1 MASYWVGGGDIITGS
16 GVRTKPPCTGS
27 LTPLTYPSVFGWMDF
42 KGLIKR
48 ILPRWT
54 QLNLIITAISVVSA
68 VIVYLTQ
75 NVLPAGLDLL
85 QLTVVALLNMIFL
98 LYWSLWYIIAVPPIV
113 AGLYFS
119 KENQGYYILAVQN
132 VIAVAVLYA
141 LKVAFRF
148 DLTPIIG

>member
-1 MASYWVGGGDIITGS
+1 
-16 GVRTKPPCTGS
+16 
-27 LTPLTYPSVFGWMDF
+27 MDF

-132 VIAVAVLYA
+132 VIAVLVLYA

>member
-1 MASYWVGGGDIITGS
+1 
-16 GVRTKPPCTGS
+16 
-27 LTPLTYPSVFGWMDF
+27 MDF

-98 LYWSLWYIIAVPPIV
+98 LYWSLWYIIAIPPVV

-132 VIAVAVLYA
+132 VIAIVVLYA

>member
-1 MASYWVGGGDIITGS
+1 MN
-16 GVRTKPPCTGS
+16 
-27 LTPLTYPSVFGWMDF
+27 F

-68 VIVYLTQ
+68 IIIYLTQ

-85 QLTVVALLNMIFL
+85 QLTVVALLNMIFI
-98 LYWSLWYIIAVPPIV
+98 LYWSLWYIIAVPPII

-132 VIAVAVLYA
+132 VIAVVVLYA
-141 LKVAFRF
+141 LKAAFKF

>member
-1 MASYWVGGGDIITGS
+1 
-16 GVRTKPPCTGS
+16 
-27 LTPLTYPSVFGWMDF
+27 MDF

-48 ILPRWT
+48 MLPRWT
-54 QLNLIITAISVVSA
+54 QFNLIITVISVVSA
-68 VIVYLTQ
+68 VIIYLTQ

-85 QLTVVALLNMIFL
+85 QLTVVALLNMIFI
-98 LYWSLWYIIAVPPIV
+98 LYWSLWYIIAVPPII

-132 VIAVAVLYA
+132 VIAVVVLYS
-141 LKVAFRF
+141 LKVAFKF

>member
-1 MASYWVGGGDIITGS
+1 
-16 GVRTKPPCTGS
+16 
-27 LTPLTYPSVFGWMDF
+27 MDF

-54 QLNLIITAISVVSA
+54 QFNLIITAISVVSA

-132 VIAVAVLYA
+132 VIAVVILYV

>member
-1 MASYWVGGGDIITGS
+1 
-16 GVRTKPPCTGS
+16 
-27 LTPLTYPSVFGWMDF
+27 MDF

-85 QLTVVALLNMIFL
+85 QLTVVAFLNMIFL
-98 LYWSLWYIIAVPPIV
+98 LYWALWYIIAVPPII

-132 VIAVAVLYA
+132 VIAVVVLYA
-141 LKVAFRF
+141 LKIAFRF

>member
-1 MASYWVGGGDIITGS
+1 
-16 GVRTKPPCTGS
+16 
-27 LTPLTYPSVFGWMDF
+27 MDF

-54 QLNLIITAISVVSA
+54 QFNLIITAMSVVSA
-68 VIVYLTQ
+68 ITVYLTQ

-85 QLTVVALLNMIFL
+85 QLTVVAFLNMVFL
-98 LYWSLWYIIAVPPIV
+98 LYWALWYIIAVPPIV

-132 VIAVAVLYA
+132 VIAVVVLYA
-141 LKVAFRF
+141 LKIAFRF

>member
-1 MASYWVGGGDIITGS
+1 
-16 GVRTKPPCTGS
+16 
-27 LTPLTYPSVFGWMDF
+27 MDF

-132 VIAVAVLYA
+132 VIAIVVLYA

>member
-1 MASYWVGGGDIITGS
+1 
-16 GVRTKPPCTGS
+16 
-27 LTPLTYPSVFGWMDF
+27 MDF
-42 KGLIKR
+42 KGLIRR

-54 QLNLIITAISVVSA
+54 QLNLIITAMSVVSA

-132 VIAVAVLYA
+132 VIAVVVLYA

>member
-1 MASYWVGGGDIITGS
+1 
-16 GVRTKPPCTGS
+16 
-27 LTPLTYPSVFGWMDF
+27 MDF

-98 LYWSLWYIIAVPPIV
+98 LYWSLWYIIAIPPVV

-132 VIAVAVLYA
+132 VIAVVVLYA

>member
-1 MASYWVGGGDIITGS
+1 
-16 GVRTKPPCTGS
+16 
-27 LTPLTYPSVFGWMDF
+27 MDF

-132 VIAVAVLYA
+132 VIAVVILYA

>member
-1 MASYWVGGGDIITGS
+1 
-16 GVRTKPPCTGS
+16 
-27 LTPLTYPSVFGWMDF
+27 MDF

-54 QLNLIITAISVVSA
+54 QLNLIITAMSVVSA
-68 VIVYLTQ
+68 ITIYLTQ

-85 QLTVVALLNMIFL
+85 QLTVVAFLNMVFL

-132 VIAVAVLYA
+132 VIAVVVLYA

>member
-1 MASYWVGGGDIITGS
+1 
-16 GVRTKPPCTGS
+16 
-27 LTPLTYPSVFGWMDF
+27 MDF

-132 VIAVAVLYA
+132 VIAIVVLYA

-148 DLTPIIG
+148 DLAVS

>member
-1 MASYWVGGGDIITGS
+1 
-16 GVRTKPPCTGS
+16 
-27 LTPLTYPSVFGWMDF
+27 MDF
-42 KGLIKR
+42 KGLIRR

-54 QLNLIITAISVVSA
+54 QLNLIITAMSVVSA

-75 NVLPAGLDLL
+75 NLLPAGLDLL

-132 VIAVAVLYA
+132 VIAVVVLYA

>member
-1 MASYWVGGGDIITGS
+1 
-16 GVRTKPPCTGS
+16 
-27 LTPLTYPSVFGWMDF
+27 MDF

-54 QLNLIITAISVVSA
+54 QFNLIITAISVVSA
-68 VIVYLTQ
+68 IIVYLTQ
-75 NVLPAGLDLL
+75 NVLPSGLDLL
-85 QLTVVALLNMIFL
+85 QLTVVAFLNMIFL
-98 LYWSLWYIIAVPPIV
+98 LYWALWYLIAVPPIV

-132 VIAVAVLYA
+132 VIAVVVLYA
-141 LKVAFRF
+141 LKVAFKF

>member
-1 MASYWVGGGDIITGS
+1 
-16 GVRTKPPCTGS
+16 
-27 LTPLTYPSVFGWMDF
+27 MDF

-54 QLNLIITAISVVSA
+54 QFNLIITAISVVSA
-68 VIVYLTQ
+68 IIVYLTQ
-75 NVLPAGLDLL
+75 NELPSGLDLL
-85 QLTVVALLNMIFL
+85 QLTVVAFLNMIFL
-98 LYWSLWYIIAVPPIV
+98 LYWALWYLIAVPPIV

-132 VIAVAVLYA
+132 VIAVVVLYA
-141 LKVAFRF
+141 LKVAFKF

>member
-1 MASYWVGGGDIITGS
+1 
-16 GVRTKPPCTGS
+16 
-27 LTPLTYPSVFGWMDF
+27 MDF

-98 LYWSLWYIIAVPPIV
+98 LYWSLWYVIAVPPIV

-132 VIAVAVLYA
+132 VIAVVVLYA

>member
-1 MASYWVGGGDIITGS
+1 
-16 GVRTKPPCTGS
+16 
-27 LTPLTYPSVFGWMDF
+27 MDF

-54 QLNLIITAISVVSA
+54 QFNLIITAMSVVSA
-68 VIVYLTQ
+68 IIVYLTQ

-85 QLTVVALLNMIFL
+85 QLTVVAFLNMVFL
-98 LYWSLWYIIAVPPIV
+98 LYWALWYIIAVPPIV

-132 VIAVAVLYA
+132 VIAVVVLYA
-141 LKVAFRF
+141 LKIAFRF